1 MTNSLLNITNYPVIT
16 DELINCLQRDFPNKL
31 PTTNIDNFELGRLVG
46 QQDILEKLLAE
57 KNYNENE
64 YKEDED

>member
-31 PTTNIDNFELGRLVG
+31 PTTSIDNFELGRLVG

-64 YKEDED
+64 YRDEED